1 MEYMNT
7 FRFSMK
13 RYSDVM
19 KNLRLLNVLFHFPFS
34 YML

>member
-1 MEYMNT
+1 MQHMNT

-19 KNLRLLNVLFHFPFS
+19 KNSDLSNVLIHVAFP
-34 YML
+34 